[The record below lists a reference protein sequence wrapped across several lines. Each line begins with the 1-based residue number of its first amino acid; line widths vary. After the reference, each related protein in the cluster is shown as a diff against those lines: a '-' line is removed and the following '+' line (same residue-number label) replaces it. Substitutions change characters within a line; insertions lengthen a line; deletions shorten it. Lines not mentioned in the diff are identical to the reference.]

1 MEIQSIE
8 KSETILP
15 GIAVEWALLFKRNTI
30 TMRLLSGI
38 E

>member
-15 GIAVEWALLFKRNTI
+15 GIAVEWALLFKRNAI
-30 TMRLLSGI
+30 TLRLLKRN
-38 E
+38 

>member
-1 MEIQSIE
+1 MEKESIE

-15 GIAVEWALLFKRNTI
+15 GIAVEWALLFR
-30 TMRLLSGI
+30 GI

>member
-1 MEIQSIE
+1 MEIESIE

-15 GIAVEWALLFKRNTI
+15 GNAIEWALLFKRNNI
-30 TMRLLSGI
+30 TMRLLRGN

>member
-1 MEIQSIE
+1 MGKESIE

-15 GIAVEWALLFKRNTI
+15 AIAVEWALLFR
-30 TMRLLSGI
+30 GI

>member
-1 MEIQSIE
+1 MEKESLE

-15 GIAVEWALLFKRNTI
+15 GIALEWALLFKRNTI
-30 TMRLLSGI
+30 TMSLLSGI

>member
-1 MEIQSIE
+1 MKKESIE

-15 GIAVEWALLFKRNTI
+15 VNAVEWALLFR
-30 TMRLLSGI
+30 GI

>member
-1 MEIQSIE
+1 MDKELIE

-15 GIAVEWALLFKRNTI
+15 EIAVEWALLFR
-30 TMRLLSGI
+30 GI

>member
-1 MEIQSIE
+1 MEKDSVE

-15 GIAVEWALLFKRNTI
+15 DIAVEWALLFR
-30 TMRLLSGI
+30 GI

>member
-1 MEIQSIE
+1 MEKETIE

-15 GIAVEWALLFKRNTI
+15 VIAVEWALLFR
-30 TMRLLSGI
+30 GI

>member
-1 MEIQSIE
+1 MEKESIG

-15 GIAVEWALLFKRNTI
+15 RIAVEWALLFR
-30 TMRLLSGI
+30 GI